1 MIAQRPELP
10 AEIAAT
16 LVDGAA
22 YADDR
27 IHDAYRW
34 LRENAPLAVAT
45 APGFDPFWA
54 VTRHADILRISQN
67 NALFPSGELAT
78 VLSDQAN
85 SARVREITGTPH
97 LVKSLVQMDGA
108 EHRSY
113 RALTQAWFMPGSI
126 RKREDAIAS
135 LADEAA
141 AGFAALAGPDGTG
154 RCDFVSD
161 VAMAYPLKVV
171 MQILGVPDSDYV
183 RMLRLTQELFGPSDP
198 DTARAVAAMST
209 ADYLQMLMATV
220 ADFTAYFEGISA
232 DRRANPRDDLASLIA
247 NATIDGQPIGSFEAM
262 GYYIIV
268 ATAGHDTTSSSTSA
282 AMWALATQPGLLDRI
297 RADLTL
303 VPALVEEAIRWAT
316 PVRTFMRS
324 AAEATEIGGQAIARG
339 DWLMLCYASGNR
351 DEAVFAEPDRFDID
365 RKPNPQIAFG
375 SGGHTCLGQHLA
387 RAEMRALFE
396 RLIPRIAS
404 VALDGEPRSVISTF
418 VTGLKTLP
426 IRFTLARVG
435 LT

>member
-1 MIAQRPELP
+1 MTSQRPELP
-10 AEIAAT
+10 VDIAAT
-16 LVDGAA
+16 LVDGTA
-22 YADDR
+22 YADGR
-27 IHDAYRW
+27 IFDCYRW
-34 LRENAPLAVAT
+34 LRANQPLGIASV
-45 APGFDPFWA
+45 PNYDPFWV
-54 VTRHADILRISQN
+54 VTRHADILKISQN
-67 NALFPSGELAT
+67 NSLFLSGARGT
-78 VLSDQAN
+78 TLSDQPTT
-85 SARVREITGTPH
+85 ARVMDITGTPH
-97 LVKSLVQMDGA
+97 LVKSLVQMDGS
-108 EHRSY
+108 EHRNY

-126 RKREDAIAS
+126 RKRDAAIAA
-135 LADEAA
+135 LADDAA
-141 AGFAALAGPDGTG
+141 RGFAALAGPDGSG
-154 RCDFVSD
+154 RCDFVQD

-171 MQILGVPDSDYV
+171 MQILGVPDADYP
-183 RMLRLTQELFGPSDP
+183 RMLRLTQELFGPTDP

-220 ADFTAYFEGISA
+220 ADFTAYFEAINA

-282 AMWALATQPGLLDRI
+282 ALWALATQPGLLDRI
-297 RADLTL
+297 RADMTL

-324 AAEATEIGGQAIARG
+324 AADDTVIDGRAIAKG
-339 DWLMLCYASGNR
+339 DWLMLCYGSGNR

-365 RKPNPQIAFG
+365 RKPNPQLAFG

-387 RAEMRALFE
+387 RAEMRALFD
-396 RLIPRIAS
+396 RIIPMLGS
-404 VALDGEPRSVISTF
+404 VALDGEPKSVISTF

-426 IRFTLARVG
+426 IRFTLA
-435 LT
+435 